1 MEDGASAADFIL
13 AKFQKKL
20 HEFKKNIGI
29 KPFKNNKNHKCKF
42 VWYMRELLFYRYFDT
57 VIFSRIPG
65 NVEKSS
71 KVRSANSS
79 SIWGN
84 EFLRIKKLQNV
95 WKKISLKPFKSNKNR
110 KYKFVRYMRGIT
122 FSMYKITRYICIIV
136 AINDVNTTKIKG
148 DLASGIWENKLL

>member
-1 MEDGASAADFIL
+1 MEDGASAADFIPVKTHGNL
-13 AKFQKKL
+13 QNIWKK
-20 HEFKKNIGI
+20 IGI

-57 VIFSRIPG
+57 VIFSKIPG

-84 EFLRIKKLQNV
+84 EFLRIKKTAECL
-95 WKKISLKPFKSNKNR
+95 KKNQR
-110 KYKFVRYMRGIT
+110 KT
-122 FSMYKITRYICIIV
+122 F
-136 AINDVNTTKIKG
+136 
-148 DLASGIWENKLL
+148 